1 MSLKQQIAQNEEKLK
16 QYRDFVDA
24 IDLLEQSKDDKKAI
38 AFLLDI
44 QRLEFSGRIERG
56 EKNLEIL
63 KRQRMVEFETE
74 SAEANLRMDKLI
86 PEISKWIGKDPVGVT
101 CKIQPIV
108 EAYGREKGDYTQEQR
123 NEVYLELRGHWKF
136 LNETYQNK

>member
-38 AFLLDI
+38 AFLLEL
-44 QRLEFSGRIERG
+44 QKLEFSGRIERG

-63 KRQRMVEFETE
+63 KKQRMVEFEME

-101 CKIQPIV
+101 CNIEPLVK
-108 EAYGREKGDYTQEQR
+108 AYESERDGISQERR
-123 NEVYLELRGHWKF
+123 NELYFGLKGHYDF
-136 LNETYQNK
+136 LTKKLK